1 MRSKRI
7 TIEET
12 MKIRLLICAALA
24 ANGVCAASIDR
35 SHEAVLLAELNQGAS
50 TLRFEQIDD
59 KVLLMTEI
67 GNESSNVLVPL
78 MEYAS
83 SKSIRL
89 CPAQVYG
96 LLSTQPIPKVLW
108 RACADP
114 LAAKQLR
121 TLRADP
127 KVFRIFESPITTNA
141 SYCVGA
147 TGYQSFRNN
156 ECNPE
161 LADLYDD
168 NHYDSDHS
176 YWCANT
182 LHKSTN
188 RVMSSQ
194 LGDEGEV
201 ASIRAVSCTG
211 NTRFRYYK
219 RDSTGDSW
227 SMYRDYQLGS
237 SERISLYSYDIDS
250 YGDSDFRF
258 RLDSSDGAWHRDTGY
273 FIDD

>member
-1 MRSKRI
+1 MAS
-7 TIEET
+7 T
-12 MKIRLLICAALA
+12 LF
-24 ANGVCAASIDR
+24 AASSNR
-35 SHEAVLLAELNQGAS
+35 THETVVLAELKHGAS

-59 KVLLMTEI
+59 KVLLLTEI
-67 GNESSNVLVPL
+67 GNESSSILAP
-78 MEYAS
+78 MMHYAR
-83 SKSIRL
+83 SKSIHL
-89 CPAQVYG
+89 CPAQVFG
-96 LLSTQPIPKVLW
+96 LLSTQPIPDVLW

-114 LAAKQLR
+114 AAAKQLR
-121 TLRADP
+121 TLITDA
-127 KVFRIFESPITTNA
+127 KVFRIFESSITPIP

-147 TGYQSFRNN
+147 TGYQTFRTN
-156 ECNPE
+156 ECDNE
-161 LADLYDD
+161 LSDLYDD
-168 NHYDSDHS
+168 NFYDSDHS

-211 NTRFRYYK
+211 NTRLRYYK
-219 RDSTGDSW
+219 RDSTGDAW
-227 SMYRDYQLGS
+227 SLYRDYQLGA
-237 SERISLYSYDIDS
+237 SERISLYSYDLDS